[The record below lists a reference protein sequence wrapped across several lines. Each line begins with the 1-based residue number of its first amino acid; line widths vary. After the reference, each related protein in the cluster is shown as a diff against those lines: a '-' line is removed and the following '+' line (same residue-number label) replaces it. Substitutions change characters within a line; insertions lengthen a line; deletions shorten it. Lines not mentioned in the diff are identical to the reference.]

1 MHSDCSVFLSDFP
14 AGGCIPEGGICVTPQ
29 VNFSKHSLDL
39 VAVSHII
46 FIDVCQLQKGSDSNS
61 EEASGSSKNTDEER

>member
-1 MHSDCSVFLSDFP
+1 MHSDCSVFLSDFS
-14 AGGCIPEGGICVTPQ
+14 AGGCIPEGGVCVTAQ
-29 VNFSKHSLDL
+29 VNFSKDSLNL

-61 EEASGSSKNTDEER
+61 EEAPASSKHTDEER